1 MKKLSPL
8 ITDTFIAHLTT
19 IAASLPAPLVET
31 MIIEYGHN
39 PFIILISCL
48 LSLRARDV
56 VTVHVC
62 RELFNQIQTPAEF
75 VAIEQ
80 EDLEKIIY
88 RSGFYRA
95 KARTLKEVSA
105 TLLQQHNGQVP
116 STEAE
121 LLALPGVGQKTANL
135 VLGLA
140 FNVPAICV
148 DTHVH
153 RISNM
158 WGVVN
163 TKTPNDTEK
172 ALKKVVPQKH
182 WIAWNMLLVVIGQNM
197 KREHIKALTGK
208 PILANPTFSAKT
220 PVIQN

>member
-1 MKKLSPL
+1 MNNPSSL
-8 ITDTFIAHLTT
+8 ITDAFITRLTT
-19 IAASLPAPLVET
+19 LAASLPAPLVET

-88 RSGFYRA
+88 RTGFYRA
-95 KARTLKEVSA
+95 KARTLQKVSA
-105 TLLQQHNGQVP
+105 ALLERHAGQVP
-116 STEAE
+116 TTEAE
-121 LLALPGVGQKTANL
+121 LLALPSVGQKTANL

-140 FNVPAICV
+140 FNIPAICV

-158 WGVVN
+158 WGVVK
-163 TKTPNDTEK
+163 TKTPNETEK
-172 ALKKVVPQKH
+172 ALKTVLPQKY
-182 WIAWNMLLVVIGQNM
+182 WITWNMVLVVIGQNM
-197 KREHIKALTGK
+197 KRQEIQALAYGLDDDFRHPSHTEK
-208 PILANPTFSAKT
+208 Y
-220 PVIQN
+220 